1 MLVVRSVDIYLRMIL
16 RQLGYKQK
24 EATPIINIDNPAVLQ
39 IITDNTSPTE
49 WKNPP
54 QRHSV
59 VGDPGLD
66 PR

>member
-49 WKNPP
+49 WKNLP